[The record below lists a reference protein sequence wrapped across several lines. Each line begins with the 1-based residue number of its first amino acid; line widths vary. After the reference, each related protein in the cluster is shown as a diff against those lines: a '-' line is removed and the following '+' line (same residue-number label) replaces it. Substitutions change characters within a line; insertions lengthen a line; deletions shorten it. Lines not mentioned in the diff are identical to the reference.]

1 MYLFLIFVHVV
12 VCLVLIFV
20 VLLQAGRGGGFS
32 EMFGGGQPSSILGT
46 QTNTFMTRAT
56 EVCAVIFVITSL
68 SLGLMSAQKSK
79 SLVQQAQK
87 QDAVKAAL
95 AQAKATTETAGSEA
109 KTAAGQVAAS
119 AGAVVQEA
127 EQQMEKAL
135 DQAATQASQAVEAAG
150 QAVQDAEKAATQ
162 G

>member
-1 MYLFLIFVHVV
+1 MYLFLIFVHVI

-46 QTNTFMTRAT
+46 QTNAFMTRAT

-79 SLVQQAQK
+79 SLIHQAQK
-87 QDAVKAAL
+87 QDVVKAAL
-95 AQAKATTETAGSEA
+95 AQAKEKAGVTETASEKVVPEA
-109 KTAAGQVAAS
+109 AAVAGVTAAEAQKSMEEALEAAS
-119 AGAVVQEA
+119 AEDTGAGGNRRVG
-127 EQQMEKAL
+127 
-135 DQAATQASQAVEAAG
+135 AG
-150 QAVQDAEKAATQ
+150 